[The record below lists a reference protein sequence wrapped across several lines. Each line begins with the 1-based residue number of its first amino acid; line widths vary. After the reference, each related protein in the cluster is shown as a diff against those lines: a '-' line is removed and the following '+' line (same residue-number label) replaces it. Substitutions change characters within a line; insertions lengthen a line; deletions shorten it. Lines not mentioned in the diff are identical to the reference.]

1 MTGACSLSPEGLSD
15 HEKQKSDETQIE
27 LFGLKDKR
35 HVWRKP
41 GVPHHFLTG
50 AAHGGGS
57 IMLWRCFLAARTGR
71 PIRVEGKRNAATYR
85 DVITC
90 SKELWIWRG
99 VSCALTFALTI
110 KNVLFLTSHRVTHRS
125 WQNIYACVRTDSS
138 VSWVSSGR
146 HFDTSE
152 AEYGPQMSSLFT
164 VSITVES
171 CFGHQGCESV
181 TRLKTE

>member
-15 HEKQKSDETQIE
+15 HEKQKSDKTQIE
-27 LFGLKDKR
+27 LFGLKDKH
-35 HVWRKP
+35 HVWRRP

-71 PIRVEGKRNAATYR
+71 PIRVEGKRIAATYR
-85 DVITC
+85 DVIMC

-110 KNVLFLTSHRVTHRS
+110 KNVLFLTSHS
-125 WQNIYACVRTDSS
+125 YSPIL
-138 VSWVSSGR
+138 
-146 HFDTSE
+146 
-152 AEYGPQMSSLFT
+152 AEHICMCPY
-164 VSITVES
+164 
-171 CFGHQGCESV
+171 
-181 TRLKTE
+181 